1 MCGIVCVAGKSKLNL
16 LPTML
21 DKIKYRGPDGN
32 NVWQNENFALGH
44 ARLSIIDLSIAAS
57 QPMLSE
63 NGNVVVFNGE
73 IYNYIELREQLK
85 DSYHFKTASDTEVIL
100 AAYQV
105 WKEKC
110 VEKLRGM
117 FSIILFDKALNKLFV
132 ARDRF
137 GIKPL
142 YYRIENNA
150 TFFASEIK
158 SLVKYTEFADTLNE
172 EKAFEFLVHRR
183 LDTNTET
190 FVKEVKQIKQGC
202 YLWVDVEGKMG
213 NEVSYWTF
221 PELGTKSISKDTY
234 DEFYNKLNETTKIH
248 LRSDVPVGSFL
259 SGGVDSST
267 VTALCLQNIPA
278 NEWHTFSAI
287 LPYFHAENA
296 LIDEFHQHYKG
307 ITKHHYNLSGDGFFD
322 DIEKIMFHHDEP
334 ILDGSMY
341 AHYQLCKI
349 ARAAGVKVVLSGSG
363 GDELFAGYKSY
374 IDAGL
379 AQKLKSLNLV
389 DYISMVNKLSAT
401 SQNSKISLIQK
412 SIWEL
417 LPFSLRTTIK
427 ENQSKSAATITTKT
441 FQPTLFPFKN
451 SDPYQA
457 NLLNNYYSWT
467 VPPYLH
473 YEDRN
478 CMAHGIEVRVPLLD
492 HELVEFVLQ
501 YKYDNFLKGNT
512 KAVLRESVKNILPEK
527 IKNQKGKFGFPSP
540 IDHALQ
546 YDAKGK
552 EMYFEGIKNI
562 DFINQKEAIN
572 LANDFYKTGNNLTL
586 YWRTLSF
593 SIWYNS
599 FFKS

>member
-1 MCGIVCVAGKSKLNL
+1 MQCIKCL
-16 LPTML
+16 L
-21 DKIKYRGPDGN
+21 
-32 NVWQNENFALGH
+32 
-44 ARLSIIDLSIAAS
+44 
-57 QPMLSE
+57 
-63 NGNVVVFNGE
+63 
-73 IYNYIELREQLK
+73 
-85 DSYHFKTASDTEVIL
+85 
-100 AAYQV
+100 
-105 WKEKC
+105 
-110 VEKLRGM
+110 
-117 FSIILFDKALNKLFV
+117 
-132 ARDRF
+132 
-137 GIKPL
+137 
-142 YYRIENNA
+142 
-150 TFFASEIK
+150 
-158 SLVKYTEFADTLNE
+158 
-172 EKAFEFLVHRR
+172 
-183 LDTNTET
+183 
-190 FVKEVKQIKQGC
+190 
-202 YLWVDVEGKMG
+202 
-213 NEVSYWTF
+213 
-221 PELGTKSISKDTY
+221 
-234 DEFYNKLNETTKIH
+234 
-248 LRSDVPVGSFL
+248 
-259 SGGVDSST
+259 
-267 VTALCLQNIPA
+267 
-278 NEWHTFSAI
+278 
-287 LPYFHAENA
+287 
-296 LIDEFHQHYKG
+296 
-307 ITKHHYNLSGDGFFD
+307 D

>member
-1 MCGIVCVAGKSKLNL
+1 MCGIVCVAGKTKLSL

-21 DKIKYRGPDGN
+21 QRIKHRGPDGN
-32 NVWQNENFALGH
+32 NIWQNENYALGH
-44 ARLSIIDLSIAAS
+44 ARLSIIDLSTSAS
-57 QPMLSE
+57 QPMIDE
-63 NGNVVVFNGE
+63 NENTLIFNGE
-73 IYNYIELREQLK
+73 IYNYIELKQQLS
-85 DSYHFKTASDTEVIL
+85 SYYKFKTDSDTEVIL

-110 VEKLRGM
+110 VEKFRGM
-117 FSIILFDKALNKLFV
+117 FSIILFDKKLNKLFV

-142 YYRIENNA
+142 YYRKTKNA
-150 TFFASEIK
+150 ILFSSEIK
-158 SLVKYTEFADTLNE
+158 SLIKHQELSDTLNE
-172 EKAFEFLVHRR
+172 EKAFEFLVHRK
-183 LDTNTET
+183 LDANTET
-190 FVKEVKQIKQGC
+190 FYKEVKQIKQGC
-202 YLWVDVEGKMG
+202 YTWV
-213 NEVSYWTF
+213 NEIGELSDEISYWNF
-221 PELGTKSISKDTY
+221 PELGTKTIAANTY
-234 DEFYNKLNETTKIH
+234 NEFYEKLNDTIKVH

-267 VTALCLQNIPA
+267 VSALCIQNTPP
-278 NEWHTFSAI
+278 EKWHTFSAI
-287 LPYFHAENA
+287 LPYHHAENA
-296 LIDEFHQHYKG
+296 LIEEFHLHYKN
-307 ITKHHYNLSGDGFFD
+307 ITKHHFNLSGENFFD
-322 DIEKIMFHHDEP
+322 DVEKIIYHHDEP

-341 AHYQLCKI
+341 AHYQLCKM
-349 ARAAGVKVVLSGSG
+349 AAQVGVKVVLSGSG

-379 AQKLKSLNLV
+379 AQKLKSFEFLQ
-389 DYISMVNKLSAT
+389 YFSMVNKLSVS
-401 SQNSKISLIQK
+401 SQNSKASLILK
-412 SIWEL
+412 SIWET
-417 LPFSLRTTIK
+417 LPLSLRSAIK
-427 ENQSKSAATITTKT
+427 KQQSTGDSHIANKV
-441 FQPTLFPFKN
+441 FDVEFYPFKDN
-451 SDPYQA
+451 NPYQA

-478 CMAHGIEVRVPLLD
+478 CMAHGVEVRVPLLD

-501 YKYDNFLKGNT
+501 YKYDTFLEGNT
-512 KAVLRESVKNILPEK
+512 KSVLRESVKNILPDK

-546 YDAKGK
+546 SDARGK
-552 EMYFEGIKNI
+552 EMYFNYVKNI

-593 SIWYNS
+593 AIWYNS
-599 FFKS
+599 FFK